1 MPNLTYA
8 ELTLIMEA
16 LDDSVE
22 VLRSTLKDLN
32 EVDERYERMDT
43 QIQLQE
49 TINLYNKVKEV
60 RDSLK

>member
-8 ELTLIMEA
+8 ELTLILEA
-16 LDDSVE
+16 LDDSVV

-43 QIQLQE
+43 QIRLQE
-49 TINLYNKVKEV
+49 TINLYNKVKDA

>member
-8 ELTLIMEA
+8 ELTLILEA
-16 LDDSVE
+16 LDDSVI

-43 QIQLQE
+43 QIRLQE
-49 TINLYNKVKEV
+49 TINLYNKMKDA